1 MEPSLN
7 FTSWELR
14 LLFVLFVRL
23 LQGAG
28 NAVAQTPSWGLRNIM
43 GAIETPS
50 GYYAFQ
56 TVAINATTAWH
67 LMAPN
72 GADLGLE
79 SATHV
84 ARTTDGQHWSYL
96 PITGTPGY
104 GALSLTAVDAN
115 TAYVARVHTGPGSS
129 AGGEIL
135 RTTDGGW
142 SWTKVTTTEFTS
154 TGSFLFWVHFFDAT
168 NGLAFGAPVNGSCEV
183 YRTTDAAA
191 TWQRVP
197 ADNLPALLPG
207 EGSAWYYFALGNTV
221 WVGNGIFRGGV
232 RVFKSTDR
240 GLTWSAS
247 APTGLNS
254 YAASL
259 AFKDSENGLAISGLA
274 LDGSQALV
282 RTTDGGATWTRITPA
297 ANALGRFYA
306 GKLDAIPGAFLSVG
320 VNNKVWGSSVSVDG
334 ITWTDIEPGRS
345 NYPRLF
351 SVDAVSA
358 TVAFA
363 ATSTESTGAG
373 GFYQLSGSLLAG
385 VVTTASSRRAA
396 PGLTA
401 YPNPSATGVF
411 QLQLSATPGPGS
423 QLRVLHV
430 VGREVARHQLPFSPA
445 GLQTS
450 VDLSREA
457 VGAYVLELR
466 TGAGSQ
472 RVRVWSK

>member
-1 MEPSLN
+1 MK
-7 FTSWELR
+7 TSSNVISWKLR
-14 LLFVLFVRL
+14 LLFVCL
-23 LQGAG
+23 LLGTFS
-28 NAVAQTPSWGLRNIM
+28 AVAQSPSWVLRNTT
-43 GAIETPS
+43 GAIQTPPS
-50 GYYAFQ
+50 YYAFQ
-56 TVAINATTAWH
+56 TVTINATTAWH

-84 ARTTDGQHWSYL
+84 ARTTDGEHWSYL

-115 TAYVARVHTGPGSS
+115 TAYVAQVHTGSSAS

-135 RTTDGGW
+135 RTTDGGR
-142 SWTKVTTTEFTS
+142 SWTKVTTTEFIS
-154 TGSFLFWVHFFDAT
+154 TGSLLFWVHFFDAT

-221 WVGNGIFRGGV
+221 WVGNGVFRGGV

-247 APTGLNS
+247 APTGLRS

-259 AFKDSENGLAISGLA
+259 AFKDQNNGLAISGPDLN
-274 LDGSQALV
+274 GSQALI
-282 RTTDGGATWTRITPA
+282 RTTDGGATWTRIAPA
-297 ANALGRFYA
+297 ANALGRFYS

-320 VNNKVWGSSVSVDG
+320 VNNNVWGSSVSADG
-334 ITWTDIEPGRS
+334 ITWTDIEPGRA
-345 NYPRLF
+345 NYPHLL
-351 SVDAVSA
+351 SIDAVSA

-363 ATSTESTGAG
+363 ATSTESTDAG

-385 VVTTASSRRAA
+385 VVTAASSRRAA

-423 QLRVLHV
+423 QLRVLDV
-430 VGREVARHQLPFSPA
+430 VGREVARHQLPCSPA